1 MHLGAKSG
9 CETAQGWLPAEYIRC
24 GTPRRGNAASNADT
38 PAWAR
43 RSSNTASRRSE
54 GAQRNRLCNLRSEH
68 SGCAPKL
75 RTAEERSG
83 NDAEKQGPTQYRC
96 LASHHMATCFCALA
110 LTRRLKR
117 RTTTHFHMATAT
129 STEEASLD
137 VPVKPSARGRRCKL
151 GLPRAKA
158 AKLSRESPDTS
169 RVKTPRRDAKGT
181 YKYRPRRSG
190 RPPKSQP
197 NSPESCHS
205 TWRVPGPS
213 LTPELVPDH
222 ISVPTRTVWACK
234 WQPHAHKAALDAE
247 SGQCMQQNRSECAGM
262 PWLGQLSSTAAGLGK
277 PRHAAHNTGIV
288 KGKGPAY
295 NWPRTD

>member
-1 MHLGAKSG
+1 MTLHLGAKSG
-9 CETAQGWLPAEYIRC
+9 CETAQGWLPAEHIRC
-24 GTPRRGNAASNADT
+24 DTPRRGNAASNADT

-54 GAQRNRLCNLRSEH
+54 GAQRNRLCNLRSEN

-190 RPPKSQP
+190 RPPR
-197 NSPESCHS
+197 ESIQ
-205 TWRVPGPS
+205 
-213 LTPELVPDH
+213 LVRKLPLHMASAWAIVD
-222 ISVPTRTVWACK
+222 TRTRARPHFSTDANGVGMQVATACP
-234 WQPHAHKAALDAE
+234 Q
-247 SGQCMQQNRSECAGM
+247 GGTRC
-262 PWLGQLSSTAAGLGK
+262 
-277 PRHAAHNTGIV
+277 
-288 KGKGPAY
+288 
-295 NWPRTD
+295 